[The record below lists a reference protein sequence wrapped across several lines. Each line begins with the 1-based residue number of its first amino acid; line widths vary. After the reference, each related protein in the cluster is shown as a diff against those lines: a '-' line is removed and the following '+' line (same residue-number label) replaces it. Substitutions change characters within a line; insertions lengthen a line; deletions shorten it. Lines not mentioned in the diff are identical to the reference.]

1 MLLDI
6 TLETNTPPNSAH
18 PPACPSA
25 PISAILTPVKLIHFA
40 DLHIGVENYGR
51 PDPDTGMSTR
61 LLDFLSAYDEMVQY
75 AIDNRVDAV
84 IFAGDAYK
92 NRDPS
97 QTHQREFAKRIAQL
111 ASEGIAVFLITGN
124 HDLPAVAGRASA
136 LEIFPTLAVERVHVS
151 DRIETTLLRTR
162 SGPLQVVSLPWIRR
176 SRFLTRDDT
185 RNLTIDQITQ
195 RLQERL
201 TYSLTWELQNL
212 KPNIPAILVG
222 HVTVSGS
229 RVGAERSM
237 MLGRDHVLLLS
248 TLSDPSL
255 DYVALGHIHK
265 YQVLGHNPMIVYP
278 GSMQRVDF
286 SEETESKGFCVLEID
301 PNLPQ
306 GQRLASFDFQPVQ
319 ARTFITIDVDIPAH
333 TDDPTRAVLEAIA
346 RKYVS
351 QAIVRVRIS
360 LPEELEPRLREPD
373 IRAALKDAHHIASI
387 QRNVVRSRRTRI
399 APEAGRGLSPADA
412 IRLYFTVRDTDP
424 KRAQTLL
431 AHADALI
438 QEELE
443 DSHHEPP
450 A

>member
-1 MLLDI
+1 M
-6 TLETNTPPNSAH
+6 
-18 PPACPSA
+18 
-25 PISAILTPVKLIHFA
+25 KLIHFA

-84 IFAGDAYK
+84 LFAGDAYK

-97 QTHQREFAKRIAQL
+97 QTHQREFAKRIAHL
-111 ASEGIAVFLITGN
+111 ASEGIAVFLVTGN

-176 SRFLTRDDT
+176 SRFLSRDDT

-201 TYSLTWELQNL
+201 TYNLTWELQNL
-212 KPNIPAILVG
+212 KPNIPAVLVG

-229 RVGAERSM
+229 RVGTERSM

-265 YQVLGHNPMIVYP
+265 YQVLGHNPMTVYS
-278 GSMQRVDF
+278 GSLQRVDF
-286 SEETESKGFCVLEID
+286 SEETETKGFCVLEID
-301 PNLPQ
+301 LDTTPRP
-306 GQRLASFDFQPVQ
+306 ASRQPSTSSPSRPEPSSPSMSKSPPPPTTQ
-319 ARTFITIDVDIPAH
+319 PA
-333 TDDPTRAVLEAIA
+333 PSS
-346 RKYVS
+346 K
-351 QAIVRVRIS
+351 
-360 LPEELEPRLREPD
+360 P
-373 IRAALKDAHHIASI
+373 
-387 QRNVVRSRRTRI
+387 
-399 APEAGRGLSPADA
+399 SPASTSA
-412 IRLYFTVRDTDP
+412 RPSSASASACRRSWSRASVSP
-424 KRAQTLL
+424 K
-431 AHADALI
+431 
-438 QEELE
+438 
-443 DSHHEPP
+443 SVPP
-450 A
+450 SRMRTTWPPSSATWSAPAAPA

>member
-1 MLLDI
+1 M
-6 TLETNTPPNSAH
+6 
-18 PPACPSA
+18 
-25 PISAILTPVKLIHFA
+25 KLIHFA

-84 IFAGDAYK
+84 LFAGDAYK

-111 ASEGIAVFLITGN
+111 ASEGIAVFLVTGN

-151 DRIETTLLRTR
+151 DRIETTLLQTR

-176 SRFLTRDDT
+176 SRFLSRDDT

-201 TYSLTWELQNL
+201 TYNLTWELQNL
-212 KPNIPAILVG
+212 KPDIPAVLVG

-229 RVGAERSM
+229 RVGTERSM

-265 YQVLGHNPMIVYP
+265 YQVLGHNPMTVYS
-278 GSMQRVDF
+278 GSLQRVDF
-286 SEETESKGFCVLEID
+286 SEETETKGFCVLEID
-301 PNLPQ
+301 PTLPQ
-306 GQRLASFDFQPVQ
+306 GQRLAAFDFQPVQ
-319 ARTFITIDVDIPAH
+319 ARTFVTIDVEIPPA

-346 RKYVS
+346 RKYVN

-360 LPEELEPRLREPD
+360 LPEELEPRLREPE
-373 IRAALKDAHHIASI
+373 IRAALKDAHYVASI
-387 QRNVVRSRRTRI
+387 QRNVVRTRRTRI
-399 APEAGRGLSPADA
+399 APEAGRGLSPCRRHPPLLHRPRHRPQARPDPPRPRRRPYPRGDGRIPTPLTA
-412 IRLYFTVRDTDP
+412 TSCPCSLPSCPCRRASRDGAP
-424 KRAQTLL
+424 CHSERSVAK
-431 AHADALI
+431 
-438 QEELE
+438 
-443 DSHHEPP
+443 
-450 A
+450 

>member
-1 MLLDI
+1 M
-6 TLETNTPPNSAH
+6 
-18 PPACPSA
+18 
-25 PISAILTPVKLIHFA
+25 KLIHFS

-51 PDPDTGMSTR
+51 PNPDTGMSTR
-61 LLDFLSAYDEMVQY
+61 LLDFLAAYDEFVQY

-84 IFAGDAYK
+84 LFAGDAYK

-97 QTHQREFAKRIAQL
+97 QTHQREFAKRIAKL
-111 ASEGIAVFLITGN
+111 ASEGIAVFLVTGN

-151 DRIETTLLRTR
+151 DRIETTLIRTR

-176 SRFLTRDDT
+176 SRFLSRDDT

-201 TYSLTWELQNL
+201 TYNLTWELQNL
-212 KPNIPAILVG
+212 KPNIPAVLVG
-222 HVTVSGS
+222 HVTVSGA

-248 TLSDPSL
+248 TVSDPSL

-265 YQVLGHNPMIVYP
+265 HQVLGHNPMTVYS

-286 SEETESKGFCVLEID
+286 SEETETKGFCVLEID
-301 PNLPQ
+301 STRPQ
-306 GQRLASFDFQPVQ
+306 GQRITGFDFHPVQ
-319 ARTFITIDVDIPAH
+319 ARTFITIDVEIPPAN
-333 TDDPTRAVLEAIA
+333 DEPTRAVLEAIA
-346 RKYVS
+346 RKYVN
-351 QAIVRVRIS
+351 QAIVRLRIS
-360 LPEELEPRLREPD
+360 LSEEQEPRLREPE
-373 IRAALKDAHHIASI
+373 IRAALKDAHYIASI
-387 QRNVVRSRRTRI
+387 QRNVVRTRRTRI
-399 APEAGRGLSPADA
+399 APEAGRGLSPTDA

-424 KRAQTLL
+424 KHAQTLL

-443 DSHHEPP
+443 ESQHEPP

>member
-1 MLLDI
+1 M
-6 TLETNTPPNSAH
+6 
-18 PPACPSA
+18 
-25 PISAILTPVKLIHFA
+25 KLIHFS

-61 LLDFLSAYDEMVQY
+61 LLDFLAAYDELVQY
-75 AIDNRVDAV
+75 SVDNRVDAV
-84 IFAGDAYK
+84 LFAGDAYK
-92 NRDPS
+92 SRDPS
-97 QTHQREFAKRIAQL
+97 QTHQREFAKRIARL
-111 ASEGIAVFLITGN
+111 ASEGIAVFLVTGN

-151 DRIETTLLRTR
+151 DRIQTTLLQTR

-176 SRFLTRDDT
+176 SRFLSRDDT

-201 TYSLTWELQNL
+201 TYNLTWELQNL
-212 KPNIPAILVG
+212 KPNIPAVLVG
-222 HVTVSGS
+222 HVTVSGA

-248 TLSDPSL
+248 TVSDPSL

-265 YQVLGHNPMIVYP
+265 HQVLGHNPMAVYS

-286 SEETESKGFCVLEID
+286 SEETETKGFCIVEID
-301 PNLPQ
+301 PTRPQ
-306 GQRLASFDFQPVQ
+306 GQRLAAFDFQPVQ
-319 ARTFITIDVDIPAH
+319 ARTFITIDVDILPGN
-333 TDDPTRAVLEAIA
+333 DDPTRAVLEAIA

-351 QAIVRVRIS
+351 QAIVRLRIS

-387 QRNVVRSRRTRI
+387 QRNVVRTRRTRI
-399 APEAGRGLSPADA
+399 APEASRGLSPADA

-424 KRAQTLL
+424 NRAQTLL

-443 DSHHEPP
+443 ESQHEPP